1 MKRLYNMTQADR
13 WKLIL
18 LLSAIL
24 VIIITTG
31 MVERYKLDRIHSG
44 FSSIYSDR
52 LIPATDIYYIS
63 DHLYEKRFLLD
74 EFLAENPC
82 LPGFEKRFHKRN
94 AAIDSLLRGYEKT
107 YLVKEESKYLL
118 HLKKDLAD
126 YGQIEERVVN
136 LTVDGFKVEAKNLF
150 EGKGREEFNDIIQN
164 LHHLASIQST
174 VGKELIMKSNADF
187 ASTNLLSYLR
197 YSVSMII
204 GLAIMVLVQASRVV
218 RQPHQKFNL
227 N

>member
-74 EFLAENPC
+74 EFLAGSADIS
-82 LPGFEKRFHKRN
+82 GFEKRFEKRN
-94 AAIDSLLRGYEKT
+94 FSIDSLLSRYEKT
-107 YLVKEESKYLL
+107 YLVKEESKYLF

-126 YGQIEERVVN
+126 YGQIEEKVVD
-136 LTVDGFKVEAKNLF
+136 LTVEGFGAEAKKLF
-150 EGKGREEFNDIIQN
+150 EGKGRDEFHEIIQN
-164 LHHLASIQST
+164 LHHLAGIQST

-197 YSVSMII
+197 YSISMII
-204 GLAIMVLVQASRVV
+204 GIAIMVLVQASRVV